1 MNQCSIEGCSAL
13 EFRNE
18 GVCQRHRSNQTT
30 EIVEEKTRE
39 IVEEK
44 GASEVTS
51 IFESETMRGLFEGRI
66 GRGSYFFR
74 GILVNVGLVII
85 LGMSVGGGGD
95 SFYFECDNGQLIY
108 SGYVNDGQND
118 CWDGSDEKISGISFI
133 LAIPLIIYSISLGV
147 RRLHDLDKS
156 GWVLLAPVLA
166 GLIPALGTIVL
177 AIFGFYLLLTKGT
190 DGPNSFGPDSLTATT
205 NEEE

>member
-30 EIVEEKTRE
+30 EIVEEKTTE

-51 IFESETMRGLFEGRI
+51 VEGETKSGLFEGRI

-74 GILVNVGLVII
+74 GIMVNVGLVII

-147 RRLHDLDKS
+147 RRLHDLDKPGS
-156 GWVLLAPVLA
+156 ILLAPVLA
-166 GLIPALGTIVL
+166 GLIPALGTIVI

-190 DGPNSFGPDSLTATT
+190 EGPNSFGPNPLTATT

>member
-30 EIVEEKTRE
+30 EIVEEKTTE

-51 IFESETMRGLFEGRI
+51 VEGETKSGLFEGRI

-74 GILVNVGLVII
+74 GIMVNVGLVII

-118 CWDGSDEKISGISFI
+118 CWDGSDEKIRGISFI

-147 RRLHDLDKS
+147 RRLHDLDKPGS
-156 GWVLLAPVLA
+156 ILLAPVLA
-166 GLIPALGTIVL
+166 GLIPALGTIVI

-190 DGPNSFGPDSLTATT
+190 EGPNSFGPDPLTATT

>member
-30 EIVEEKTRE
+30 EIVEEKTTE

-51 IFESETMRGLFEGRI
+51 VEGETKSGLFEGRI

-74 GILVNVGLVII
+74 LFLVNVGLVII

-95 SFYFECDNGQLIY
+95 SWYFECDNGDIIY
-108 SGYVNDGQND
+108 SQYVNDGFPD
-118 CWDGSDEKISGISFI
+118 CRDGSDETGSRDIGIL